1 MLTIKE
7 CNKHNDSQVE
17 KKKKK
22 KTEKE
27 QFRFR
32 RHTLVARFFKF
43 EKFVRLENQSV
54 YGVPKENVIE
64 VNTVS

>member
-1 MLTIKE
+1 MTHKL
-7 CNKHNDSQVE
+7 
-17 KKKKK
+17 KKTKTTT
-22 KTEKE
+22 TEKE

-54 YGVPKENVIE
+54 YGVPKEKVIE